1 METPRQSFIRI
12 LDYERPERMF
22 NWNRPFGFYAGV
34 SGTQFWHQTIE
45 RWHTEGLPKD
55 VNTPTKINDYFGADR
70 SLRVILH
77 VGVWPHYEKQVIE
90 ENGQFETFYDVDGSL
105 VRQYKGAKYESAM
118 PEHLQYAVTNRQ
130 DWEVFI
136 SERLD
141 PKAPGRDHFEI
152 QLDGNVIIQSA
163 PGAENFHQA
172 QALIHDS
179 KWPVEI
185 TVGSL
190 FGYVRNWLGLTNL
203 AYLLYDN
210 EDLVSEMMT
219 HLAELSVSVLSRF
232 LENSGAR
239 IDYATWW
246 EDMAFNKGPLI
257 HPKFI
262 ERLMVSNYQRV
273 NQMLRSYG
281 IKFIGVDSDGEL
293 DRLIPLWLEGG
304 INFVYPNEVAANNDV
319 VATRRKYGSAIRLIG
334 GIDKRALSQDKAT
347 IKAELDRRL
356 PLIQDGGYLP
366 SVDHSVPPDIP
377 FQNYQHYLDLYRS
390 GCERYLG

>member
-1 METPRQSFIRI
+1 
-12 LDYERPERMF
+12 
-22 NWNRPFGFYAGV
+22 
-34 SGTQFWHQTIE
+34 
-45 RWHTEGLPKD
+45 
-55 VNTPTKINDYFGADR
+55 
-70 SLRVILH
+70 
-77 VGVWPHYEKQVIE
+77 
-90 ENGQFETFYDVDGSL
+90 
-105 VRQYKGAKYESAM
+105 
-118 PEHLQYAVTNRQ
+118 
-130 DWEVFI
+130 
-136 SERLD
+136 
-141 PKAPGRDHFEI
+141 
-152 QLDGNVIIQSA
+152 
-163 PGAENFHQA
+163 
-172 QALIHDS
+172 
-179 KWPVEI
+179 VEI

-219 HLAELSVSVLSRF
+219 HLAELSVSVVSRF
-232 LENSGAR
+232 LENLGAR

-246 EDMAFNKGPLI
+246 EDMAFNNGPLI

-262 ERLMVSNYQRV
+262 ERLMVPNYQRV

-281 IKFIGVDSDGEL
+281 IKFIGVDSDGDL

-319 VATRRKYGSAIRLIG
+319 VATRRKYGPAIRLIG
-334 GIDKRALSQDKAT
+334 GIDKRALSQGKAT

-377 FQNYQHYLDLYRS
+377 LQNYQHYLDLYRS